1 MTIISEIKE
10 QITALDPGKK
20 DLRNLGL
27 TFLVVLALAGAFLWW
42 KGGAAWPWVGGLAV
56 LFGLGGLLW
65 PLGLRPVYFGW
76 MSLAVVLGYFVS
88 RLVLTAV
95 YYLVVTPTGLV
106 MRLLGRDFLDR
117 KLKDR
122 DSYWQRRPQQEY
134 NPRQTEKMY

>member
-1 MTIISEIKE
+1 MRIFSEIKE
-10 QITALDPGKK
+10 QVNALAPGKK

-27 TFLVVLALAGAFLWW
+27 TFLGVLALIGTFLWW
-42 KGGAAWPWVGGLAV
+42 KNATTWPW
-56 LFGLGGLLW
+56 FWGLGILLGLWGLLW
-65 PLGLRPVYFGW
+65 PAGLRPVYFGW

-88 RLVLTAV
+88 RVILTVV
-95 YYLVVTPTGLV
+95 YYLVMTPTGLI
-106 MRLLGRDFLDR
+106 MRFLGKDLLDR

>member
-1 MTIISEIKE
+1 MAVFSEIKE

-27 TFLVVLALAGAFLWW
+27 TFLAVLALVGIFLWW
-42 KGGAAWPWVGGLAV
+42 KDAAAWPWVWGLAV
-56 LFGLGGLLW
+56 LFGLWGLLW
-65 PLGLRPVYFGW
+65 PLGLRPVYFAW

-88 RLVLTAV
+88 RIVLVII
-95 YYLVVTPTGLV
+95 YYLVATPTGLV

-122 DSYWQRRPQQEY
+122 DSYWQKRPPRGY
-134 NPRQTEKMY
+134 DPRQTEKMY